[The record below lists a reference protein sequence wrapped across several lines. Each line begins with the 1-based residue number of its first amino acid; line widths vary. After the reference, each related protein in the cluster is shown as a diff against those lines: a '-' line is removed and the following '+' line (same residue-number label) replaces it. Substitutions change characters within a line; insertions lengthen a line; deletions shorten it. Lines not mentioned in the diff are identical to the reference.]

1 MAVVMAD
8 NDYIQPSR
16 WPSPASKYR
25 SMSEQTIA
33 HNAVALFVLMLPV
46 HVPTI
51 AHNRKASV
59 EQE

>member
-1 MAVVMAD
+1 MAAVMAD
-8 NDYIQPSR
+8 NDYIQPRR

-46 HVPTI
+46 HMPTTT
-51 AHNRKASV
+51 HNRKAPA